1 MKSITI
7 RPPRSLSFTCLPISA
22 AASRFVLSAVS
33 SMSVPFVDLAELMS
47 IEVNASPLSITNE
60 PPDGNLTSLEK
71 ADSIF
76 DSIP

>member
-47 IEVNASPLSITNE
+47 IEVNASPLSMTNE

>member
-7 RPPRSLSFTCLPISA
+7 RPPRSLSFTCLPISV

-33 SMSVPFVDLAELMS
+33 SISVPFVDLAELMS